1 MYYIICQEK
10 SEVIVDFIGVCCR
23 NMINN
28 APEDTFVYTWGQ
40 SNVVNTQKCSSL
52 AKWVYN
58 NVGEWGGSCVGSLLW
73 GCTYQKDLPN
83 VLLKELS
90 HSYIRN
96 K

>member
-1 MYYIICQEK
+1 MYCIICQEK

-40 SNVVNTQKCSSL
+40 SNVVNTQKYSSL

-73 GCTYQKDLPN
+73 GCTYQKDLRN
-83 VLLKELS
+83 VLLIELS
-90 HSYIRN
+90 YCYI
-96 K
+96 KSK